1 MNFRSRNCLSLPPL
15 LCLQTLVWLAM
26 AGCSASDVETSTSN
40 LGQVVTETEMLRS
53 LERPG
58 SITFTKHLTATW
70 STPLSGLVN
79 LDHPKAQAA
88 GLEDR
93 DEAVEIYVYSLEHPV
108 YGNYIVDSG
117 MAESFRN
124 PKTNDDISALVKLA
138 MNTDAIVTRK
148 TTREVSEQLQGIDG
162 VFLTHLHLDHIM
174 GLLDIESTV
183 PVYVGP
189 GDAEFQSFLHLV
201 TRGTT
206 NRLLATV
213 SELQEWSFGSGKF
226 LDVFSDGS
234 LYAIHAPGHT
244 PGTTVYLANT
254 TNGLEMMIG
263 DVTHTRWGW
272 ENGVEPGTYSHEISA
287 SAVSLAY
294 IKQIARRLP
303 GLRVHPG
310 HQSL

>member
-1 MNFRSRNCLSLPPL
+1 MTLRSANCYYLPTM
-15 LCLQTLVWLAM
+15 LCLQTLGWLAI
-26 AGCSASDVETSTSN
+26 AGCSASDVETSASN

-70 STPLSGLVN
+70 STPLSGLLN

-93 DEAVEIYVYSLEHPV
+93 DEAVEIYVYSLQHPV

-124 PKTNDDISALVKLA
+124 PKTNKDISPVVKLA
-138 MNTDAIVTRK
+138 MNTDEIVTLK

-183 PVYVGP
+183 PIYIGP
-189 GDAEFQSFLHLV
+189 GDAEFQSFLHLA

-206 NRLLATV
+206 NRLLSTV
-213 SELQEWSFGSGKF
+213 SVMQEWSFGTGKI

-254 TNGLEMMIG
+254 TSGLEMMIG

-272 ENGVEPGTYSHEISA
+272 ENGVEPGTYSHDISG

-294 IKQIARRLP
+294 IKQIALRLP